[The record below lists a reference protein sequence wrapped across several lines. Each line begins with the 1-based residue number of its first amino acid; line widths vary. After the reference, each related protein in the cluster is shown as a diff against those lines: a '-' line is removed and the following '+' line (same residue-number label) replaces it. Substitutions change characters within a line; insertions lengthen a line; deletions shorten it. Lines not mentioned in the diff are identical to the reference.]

1 MKNSKIVVL
10 GCGMVGATIARDL
23 AADSKLDVTVAD
35 VNPQNLARLTAVC
48 RARAVEADLGCFAEV
63 AKLAREHD
71 IAVGALPSHL
81 GLAALKA
88 VIEAGKPY
96 VDISFMA
103 EDAMDLDALAKER
116 GVAAVVDCG
125 VAPGLANVC
134 IGYAALLEEK
144 LEDVAF
150 YVGGLPRRRSWPYQ
164 YKAPFSPADVLE
176 EYTRPVRLVE
186 NGQVLIKPALSEPE
200 LMDFPQVGTLEAF
213 NTDGLRSLIRTI
225 PARNMKEKTLRYP
238 GHIELMRA
246 LRETGFF
253 SKTEVEV
260 GNARVRPLDLT
271 AKLLFPKWT
280 LTPGEQ
286 EFTILRVVVEGITGS
301 RRHRHVFELY
311 DETDQ
316 ATGQTSMARTT
327 GFPCAIVTRMLASGE
342 IGLKGVLPPELLGR
356 LPGFYERLTDQLAA
370 RGVNLTHRRE
380 EVETS
385 PAAV

>member
-1 MKNSKIVVL
+1 MKNTKVIVL

-23 AADSKLDVTVAD
+23 AADGGLNVSVAD
-35 VNPQNLARLTAVC
+35 VNPQNLARVAAVC
-48 RARAVEADLGCFAEV
+48 SCQGVEADLSQSAEV
-63 AKLAREHD
+63 ARLAREHD
-71 IAVGALPSHL
+71 VAVGALPSHL

-88 VIEAGKPY
+88 VIEAGKPCT
-96 VDISFMA
+96 DISFMA
-103 EDAMDLDALAKER
+103 EDAMELDALAKRR
-116 GVAAVVDCG
+116 GVTAVVDCG

-134 IGYAALLEEK
+134 IGYCASLEER

-164 YKAPFSPADVLE
+164 YKAPFAPSDVLE
-176 EYTRPVRLVE
+176 EYTRPVRMVE
-186 NGQVLIKPALSEPE
+186 NGQIMVKPALSEPE
-200 LMDFPQVGTLEAF
+200 LIDFPEVGTLEAF

-238 GHIELMRA
+238 GHIDLMRA

-260 GNARVRPLDLT
+260 GGTRVRPLDLT

-280 LTPGEQ
+280 LSPGEH
-286 EFTILRVVVEGITGS
+286 EFTILRVIVEGTTQG

-327 GFPCAIVTRMLASGE
+327 GFPCAIVTRMLAR
-342 IGLKGVLPPELLGR
+342 KGISLTGVIPPELLGR
-356 LPGFYERLTDQLAA
+356 QAGFYGQMTEQLAM
-370 RGVNLTHRRE
+370 RGVNVTHRRE
-380 EVETS
+380 EVEMS